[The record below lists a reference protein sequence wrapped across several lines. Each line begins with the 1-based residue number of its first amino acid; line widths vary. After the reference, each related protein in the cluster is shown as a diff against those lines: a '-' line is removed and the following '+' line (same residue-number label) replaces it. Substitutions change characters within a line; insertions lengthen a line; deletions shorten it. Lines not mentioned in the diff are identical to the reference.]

1 VKVPIPGT
9 EICSVLAGEQFLHRA
24 MTLIN
29 CLVGIG
35 GRGSIGI
42 RDCDS
47 PMAVACNVTSLTLGP
62 IWDPTAGCIRTH
74 IHGASG

>member
-1 VKVPIPGT
+1 
-9 EICSVLAGEQFLHRA
+9 